1 MPGDCLLP
9 GVLCRQRSGRQP
21 LPRPLLA
28 PLPIELRPL
37 RSSARRTH
45 RYAEPEPGQEV
56 RGGVNT
62 CRARTRNTCEA
73 VSTPPR
79 LRTAHLH
86 RTSNF
91 YSPLPS
97 RGGRAEAA
105 GAGAQLPLPGAERH
119 PRTAR
124 SRPRGVTHRSAR
136 PVLNQP
142 TWAEGGRS
150 KRGEER
156 K

>member
-1 MPGDCLLP
+1 MPGGCPLP
-9 GVLCRQRSGRQP
+9 EVLCRQRSGPQP

-28 PLPIELRPL
+28 PLPIALRPL

-62 CRARTRNTCEA
+62 CRTRIRKTCEA

-91 YSPLPS
+91 YSPRPS
-97 RGGRAEAA
+97 CGGRAEAA
-105 GAGAQLPLPGAERH
+105 GAGPQLPFARGGEASPHGSEPTPRSHAPER
-119 PRTAR
+119 PA
-124 SRPRGVTHRSAR
+124 GVKSAH
-136 PVLNQP
+136 L
-142 TWAEGGRS
+142 G
-150 KRGEER
+150 
-156 K
+156 